1 MIKIGYSHPKKLH
14 EIRTVHDGIRKLV
27 SAAAATKTIKIG
39 KNMVNLDPTSTSF
52 IDYLNDNGQ
61 AALNDILTK
70 TPNILSA
77 TYIKD
82 IEKLFP
88 DFVTDKGKVG
98 KRNQTFSQ
106 VREVAYTI
114 FVTNGY
120 EKLKRKAEFY
130 AALDVKVCPYCNR
143 CLIEPIDDGNG
154 KRTVVGELDHFY
166 CKSKYPYLAVSL
178 YNLVPTCGI
187 CNGKSRKG
195 EKDLC
200 GTMFQNPYLL
210 PDNDGMTFGFKP
222 TGVSAINYEDSY
234 KRYYIRYKFAP
245 NVMLNYNFDILKLRK
260 IYSGKYYREKVC
272 KIECVV
278 RDFCNQTYVDSQV
291 AKFADMGINLSFSS
305 LIRERLEVSDNPN
318 EYNHHVN
325 NKFVM
330 DVFKNMVAHVNK
342 RLLIK

>member
-1 MIKIGYSHPKKLH
+1 MIKIGYSNLKKMH
-14 EIRTVHDGIRKLV
+14 EIWTVHDDVRKLI

-39 KNMVNLDPTSTSF
+39 RNSVNLDPTSTSF

-70 TPNILSA
+70 TPDILSA

-143 CLIEPIDDGNG
+143 CLIEPINDGAD
-154 KRTVVGELDHFY
+154 KKTVVGELDHFY

-178 YNLVPTCGI
+178 YNLVPSCGI

-200 GTMFQNPYLL
+200 GTMFENPYLL
-210 PDNDGMTFGFKP
+210 QDNDGMTFGFKP
-222 TGVSAINYEDSY
+222 TGVSVINYEDSY
-234 KRYYIRYKFAP
+234 RRYHIRYIFAP
-245 NVMLNYNFDILKLRK
+245 NVMLKYNFDILKLKK
-260 IYSGKYYREKVC
+260 IYSGTYYREKIC
-272 KIECVV
+272 KIESLV
-278 RDFCNQTYVDSQV
+278 RDFCCQTYIDSQV
-291 AKFADMGINLSFSS
+291 AKYADMGINLSFSS
-305 LIRERLEVSDNPN
+305 LIRERLEVSNNPN
-318 EYNHHVN
+318 EYCHHVN

-330 DVFKNMVAHVNK
+330 DVFYKMVAHINK
-342 RLLIK
+342 TLLIK

>member
-1 MIKIGYSHPKKLH
+1 MIKIGYSHPRKLH
-14 EIRTVHDGIRKLV
+14 EIWTVHDGIRKLV
-27 SAAAATKTIKIG
+27 LAAAATKTIKIG
-39 KNMVNLDPTSTSF
+39 KNSVNLDPTSTSF
-52 IDYLNDNGQ
+52 IDYLNDNEQ
-61 AALNDILTK
+61 VALNDILTK
-70 TPNILSA
+70 TPDILSA

-143 CLIEPIDDGNG
+143 CLIEPINDGAD
-154 KRTVVGELDHFY
+154 KKTVVGELDHFY

-178 YNLVPTCGI
+178 YNLVPSCGI

-200 GTMFQNPYLL
+200 GTMFENPYLL
-210 PDNDGMTFGFKP
+210 QDNDGMTFGFKP
-222 TGVSAINYEDSY
+222 TGVSVINYEDSY
-234 KRYYIRYKFAP
+234 RRYHIRYIFSPDATLK
-245 NVMLNYNFDILKLRK
+245 YNFDILKLRK
-260 IYSGKYYREKVC
+260 IYSGQYYREKVC

-291 AKFADMGINLSFSS
+291 AKFADMGINLNFSS
-305 LIRERLEVSDNPN
+305 LIRERLEVSNNPN
-318 EYNHHVN
+318 EYCHHVN

-330 DVFKNMVAHVNK
+330 DVFYKMVAHINK
-342 RLLIK
+342 TLLIK

>member
-14 EIRTVHDGIRKLV
+14 EIWTVHDGISKLV
-27 SAAAATKTIKIG
+27 SAAAATKTIKMG
-39 KNMVNLDPTSTSF
+39 KKMVNLDPASTAF
-52 IDYLNDNGQ
+52 IEYLNDNRQ
-61 AALNDILTK
+61 AVLNDILTT
-70 TPNILSA
+70 TPDILCE
-77 TYIKD
+77 TYIRD
-82 IEKLFP
+82 IETLFP
-88 DFVTDKGKVG
+88 DFVIDKANVG

-106 VREVAYTI
+106 IRDVAYTI

-120 EKLKRKAEFY
+120 ERLKYKAEFY

-143 CLIEPIDDGNG
+143 CLIEPIDDGAD
-154 KRTVVGELDHFY
+154 KKTVVGELDHFY

-178 YNLVPTCGI
+178 YNLVPSCGI

-222 TGVSAINYEDSY
+222 TGVSAFNYEDSF
-234 KRYYIRYKFAP
+234 KRFHIRYIFAP
-245 NVMLNYNFDILKLRK
+245 NLMLKYNFDTLKLRK

-330 DVFKNMVAHVNK
+330 DVFKKMVAHVNK

>member
-1 MIKIGYSHPKKLH
+1 MI
-14 EIRTVHDGIRKLV
+14 
-27 SAAAATKTIKIG
+27 
-39 KNMVNLDPTSTSF
+39 NLSPASTSF

-61 AALNDILTK
+61 AALNEILTQK
-70 TPNILSA
+70 PDILSA
-77 TYIKD
+77 IYIKD

-98 KRNQTFSQ
+98 KRNQVFSQ

-120 EKLKRKAEFY
+120 ENLKRKAEFY

-143 CLIEPIDDGNG
+143 CLIEPIDDGAD
-154 KRTVVGELDHFY
+154 KKTVVGELDHFY
-166 CKSKYPYLAVSL
+166 CKSKYPYLAASL
-178 YNLVPTCGI
+178 YNLVPSCGI

-195 EKDLC
+195 EKDLF
-200 GTMFQNPYLL
+200 GTKFQNPYLL
-210 PDNDGMTFGFKP
+210 PNNDGMTFSFRP

-234 KRYYIRYKFAP
+234 KRYHIRYIFAP
-245 NVMLNYNFDILKLRK
+245 NVMLKYNFDILKLRK

-330 DVFKNMVAHVNK
+330 DVFKKMVAHVNK

>member
-14 EIRTVHDGIRKLV
+14 EIWTVHDDVRKLI

-39 KNMVNLDPTSTSF
+39 GNSVNLDPTSTSF

-61 AALNDILTK
+61 AALNGILTK
-70 TPNILSA
+70 TPDILSA

-88 DFVTDKGKVG
+88 DFVIDKAKVG

-106 VREVAYTI
+106 VRDVAYTI

-120 EKLKRKAEFY
+120 EKLKHKAEFY

-143 CLIEPIDDGNG
+143 CLIEPIDDEAG

-178 YNLVPTCGI
+178 YNLVPSCGI

-200 GTMFQNPYLL
+200 GTMFRNPYLL
-210 PDNDGMTFGFKP
+210 SDNNGMTFGFKP

-234 KRYYIRYKFAP
+234 KRYHIKYIFAP
-245 NVMLNYNFDILKLRK
+245 NAMLKYNFDILKLRK
-260 IYSGKYYREKVC
+260 IYSSKYYREKVC

-278 RDFCNQTYVDSQV
+278 RDFCSQTYVDSQV

-305 LIRERLEVSDNPN
+305 LIRERLEVSDNPD

-330 DVFKNMVAHVNK
+330 DVFKKMVAHINK
-342 RLLIK
+342 TLLIK

>member
-1 MIKIGYSHPKKLH
+1 MIKIGYAHPMKLH
-14 EIRTVHDGIRKLV
+14 EICTVHDDVRKLI

-39 KNMVNLDPTSTSF
+39 RNSVNLDPTSTSF

-70 TPNILSA
+70 TPDILSA

-98 KRNQTFSQ
+98 KRNQTFSL

-143 CLIEPIDDGNG
+143 CLIEPINDGAD
-154 KRTVVGELDHFY
+154 KKTVVGELDHFY

-178 YNLVPTCGI
+178 YNLVPSCGI

-200 GTMFQNPYLL
+200 GTMFENPYLL
-210 PDNDGMTFGFKP
+210 QDNDGMTFGFKP
-222 TGVSAINYEDSY
+222 TGVSVINYEDSY
-234 KRYYIRYKFAP
+234 KRYHIRYTFTP
-245 NVMLNYNFDILKLRK
+245 NVMLKYNFEILKLKK
-260 IYSGKYYREKVC
+260 IYSGIYYRKKVC
-272 KIECVV
+272 KIESLV
-278 RDFCNQTYVDSQV
+278 RDFCSPAYVESQV
-291 AKFADMGINLSFSS
+291 AKYADMGINLSFSS

-318 EYNHHVN
+318 EYSHHVN

-330 DVFKNMVAHVNK
+330 DVFYKMVAHINK
-342 RLLIK
+342 TLLIK

>member
-14 EIRTVHDGIRKLV
+14 EIRIVHDDVRKLI

-39 KNMVNLDPTSTSF
+39 RNSVNLDPTSTSF

-70 TPNILSA
+70 TPDILSA

-98 KRNQTFSQ
+98 KRNQTFSL

-143 CLIEPIDDGNG
+143 CLIEPINDGAD
-154 KRTVVGELDHFY
+154 KKTVVGELDHFY

-178 YNLVPTCGI
+178 YNLIPSCGI

-200 GTMFQNPYLL
+200 GTMFENPYLL
-210 PDNDGMTFGFKP
+210 QDNDGMTFGFKP
-222 TGVSAINYEDSY
+222 TGVSVINYEDSY
-234 KRYYIRYKFAP
+234 KRYHIRYTFTP
-245 NVMLNYNFDILKLRK
+245 HVMLKYNFDILKLKK
-260 IYSGKYYREKVC
+260 IYSGIYYRKKVC
-272 KIECVV
+272 KIESLV
-278 RDFCNQTYVDSQV
+278 RDFCSQAYVDSQV
-291 AKFADMGINLSFSS
+291 AKYADMGINLSFSS

-318 EYNHHVN
+318 EYSHHVN

-330 DVFKNMVAHVNK
+330 DVFYKMVAHINK
-342 RLLIK
+342 TLLIK

>member
-1 MIKIGYSHPKKLH
+1 MIKIGYSHPRKLH
-14 EIRTVHDGIRKLV
+14 EIWTVHDDVRKLV
-27 SAAAATKTIKIG
+27 SAVAATKTIKIG

-70 TPNILSA
+70 TPDILSA
-77 TYIKD
+77 IYIKD

-88 DFVTDKGKVG
+88 DFVADKGKVG
-98 KRNQTFSQ
+98 KRNHIFSQ

-143 CLIEPIDDGNG
+143 CLIEPINDGAG
-154 KRTVVGELDHFY
+154 KKTVVGELDHFY

-178 YNLVPTCGI
+178 YNLVPSCGI
-187 CNGKSRKG
+187 CNGKSWKG
-195 EKDLC
+195 EKDFY
-200 GTMFQNPYLL
+200 GTRFQNPYLL
-210 PDNDGMTFGFKP
+210 QDNDGMTFGFKP
-222 TGVSAINYEDSY
+222 TGVSVINYVDSY
-234 KRYYIRYKFAP
+234 KRFHIRYIFDHNA
-245 NVMLNYNFDILKLRK
+245 MLKYNFNILKLKK
-260 IYSGKYYREKVC
+260 IYSGTYYREKVC
-272 KIECVV
+272 KIESLV
-278 RDFCNQTYVDSQV
+278 RDFCSQPYVDSQV
-291 AKFADMGINLSFSS
+291 AKLADMGINLSFSS

-330 DVFKNMVAHVNK
+330 DVFYKMVTHINK
-342 RLLIK
+342 TLLIK

>member
-14 EIRTVHDGIRKLV
+14 EIWTVHDDVRKLI

-39 KNMVNLDPTSTSF
+39 RNSVNLDPTSMSF

-70 TPNILSA
+70 TPDILSA

-143 CLIEPIDDGNG
+143 CLIEPINDGAD
-154 KRTVVGELDHFY
+154 KKTVVGELDHFY

-178 YNLVPTCGI
+178 YNLVPSCGI

-200 GTMFQNPYLL
+200 GTMFENPYLL
-210 PDNDGMTFGFKP
+210 QDNDGMTFGFKP
-222 TGVSAINYEDSY
+222 TGVSVINYEDSY
-234 KRYYIRYKFAP
+234 RRYHIRYIFAP
-245 NVMLNYNFDILKLRK
+245 NVMLKYNFDILKLKK
-260 IYSGKYYREKVC
+260 IYRGTYYREKIC
-272 KIECVV
+272 KIESLV
-278 RDFCNQTYVDSQV
+278 RDFCCQTYIDSQV
-291 AKFADMGINLSFSS
+291 AKYADIGINLSFSS
-305 LIRERLEVSDNPN
+305 LIRERLEVSNNPN
-318 EYNHHVN
+318 EYCHHVN

-330 DVFKNMVAHVNK
+330 DVFYKMVAHINK
-342 RLLIK
+342 TLLIK

>member
-1 MIKIGYSHPKKLH
+1 MIKIGYSHPRKLH
-14 EIRTVHDGIRKLV
+14 EIWTVHDEVKKLV
-27 SAAAATKTIKIG
+27 SAAATTKTVKMG
-39 KNMVNLDPTSTSF
+39 KHMVNLNPSSTSF
-52 IDYLNDNGQ
+52 IEYLNDNGQ
-61 AALNDILTK
+61 AVLNDILTK
-70 TPNILSA
+70 TPDILCGK
-77 TYIKD
+77 YIRD
-82 IEKLFP
+82 IETLFP
-88 DFVTDKGKVG
+88 DFVTDKAKVG

-106 VREVAYTI
+106 VRDVAYTI

-120 EKLKRKAEFY
+120 EKLKHKAEFY

-143 CLIEPIDDGNG
+143 CLIEPIDDGAG

-178 YNLVPTCGI
+178 YNLVPSCGI

-200 GTMFQNPYLL
+200 GTMFRNPYLL
-210 PDNDGMTFGFKP
+210 PDNNGMTFGFKP

-234 KRYYIRYKFAP
+234 KRYHIRYIFSPDATLK
-245 NVMLNYNFDILKLRK
+245 YNFDILKLRK
-260 IYSGKYYREKVC
+260 IYSGQYYREKVC

-305 LIRERLEVSDNPN
+305 LIRERLEVSDNPD
-318 EYNHHVN
+318 EYNYHVN

-330 DVFKNMVAHVNK
+330 DVFKKMVAHINK
-342 RLLIK
+342 TLLIK

>member
-27 SAAAATKTIKIG
+27 SAAAATKTIKMG
-39 KNMVNLDPTSTSF
+39 KKMVDLDPASTAF
-52 IDYLNDNGQ
+52 IEYLNDNRQ
-61 AALNDILTK
+61 AVLNDILTT
-70 TPNILSA
+70 TPDILCE
-77 TYIKD
+77 TYIRD
-82 IEKLFP
+82 IETLFP
-88 DFVTDKGKVG
+88 NFVIDKAKVG
-98 KRNQTFSQ
+98 KRNQVFSQ

-120 EKLKRKAEFY
+120 ERLKHKAEFY

-143 CLIEPIDDGNG
+143 CLIEPIDDGAD
-154 KRTVVGELDHFY
+154 KKTVVGELDHFY

-178 YNLVPTCGI
+178 YNLVPSCGI

-222 TGVSAINYEDSY
+222 TGVSAFNYEDSF
-234 KRYYIRYKFAP
+234 KRYHIRYIFAP
-245 NVMLNYNFDILKLRK
+245 NVMLKYNFDILKLKK
-260 IYSGKYYREKVC
+260 IYSGTYYREKVC
-272 KIECVV
+272 KIESLV
-278 RDFCNQTYVDSQV
+278 RDFCCQTYVDSQV

-305 LIRERLEVSDNPN
+305 LIRERLEVSNNPN
-318 EYNHHVN
+318 EYNHNVN

-330 DVFKNMVAHVNK
+330 DIFNKMVAHINK
-342 RLLIK
+342 TLLIK